1 MKLELEYDIA
11 EETDPLDRFLIAGFD
26 STVETAFGTGSLSS
40 VTVRTPSVEAFPSG
54 LLILML
60 TVDALSL
67 DDKCPL
73 LVDA

>member
-1 MKLELEYDIA
+1 MADFGSSVEGVFD
-11 EETDPLDRFLIAGFD
+11 AG
-26 STVETAFGTGSLSS
+26 GLSS
-40 VTVRTPSVEAFPSG
+40 VTVRTPSVDAFPSG

-73 LVDA
+73 FVDACSVPAS